1 MSVRTRTIRWLALL
15 GVMLLAVALVP
26 LAAAQDN
33 DEEEPRLTLDVL
45 YDGDRVIGVFEDEIN
60 AHLYAFVGQAG
71 DVVTISMTQ
80 ADDSIL
86 DPYLVLLGP
95 AGEVYAAD
103 DDSGM
108 VDLAAQIS
116 DFTLPEDGSYFVL
129 ATSFRGLRQEAMA
142 DVDPQEYEL
151 VIRGPSLPAGVDEVE
166 AIEYLALRMEIGEE
180 AVLAITPEEPVFY
193 VTFLAEAGD
202 VVSIITEELDQPV
215 DTLLYLFDP
224 FGQRVALNDDIDF
237 AARNYYAAIE
247 EYLILEDGLYLIFAT
262 AFDFNR
268 AYLDNWANDGE
279 FWLIID

>member
-1 MSVRTRTIRWLALL
+1 MSVTTRIIRWMALL
-15 GVMLLAVALVP
+15 GLMLLAVALVP
-26 LAAAQDN
+26 LAAAQD

-45 YDGDRVIGVFEDEIN
+45 YDGDRVTGVFEDEVN
-60 AHLYAFVGQAG
+60 AHLYAFVGQSG

-116 DFTLPEDGSYFVL
+116 DFVLPEDGSYFVL
-129 ATSFRGLRQEAMA
+129 ATSFRGLRQEPLEDA
-142 DVDPQEYEL
+142 DPQEYEL
-151 VIRGPSLPAGVDEVE
+151 VIRGPSLPDDVDEVE
-166 AIEYLALRMEIGEE
+166 AVEYLALRMEIGE
-180 AVLAITPEEPVFY
+180 AVVLTITPEEPVFY

-202 VVSIITEELDQPV
+202 VVSIITEELDEPV

-224 FGQRVALNDDIDF
+224 YGIRVAINDDIDF

-247 EYLILEDGLYLIFAT
+247 EYLIPEDGLYLIFAT

-268 AYLDNWANDGE
+268 AHTANWANDGE
-279 FWLIID
+279 FWLIIE